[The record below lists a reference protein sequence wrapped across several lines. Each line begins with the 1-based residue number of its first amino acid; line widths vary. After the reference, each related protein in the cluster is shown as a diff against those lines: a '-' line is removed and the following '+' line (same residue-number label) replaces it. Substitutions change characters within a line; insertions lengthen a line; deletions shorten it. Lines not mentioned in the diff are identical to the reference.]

1 MNLDALRSQ
10 LASKQKLALLVG
22 AAALVLSGIG
32 AMADA
37 THFFRGYLLGYMFW
51 MNLTLGCLGFV
62 MMHNLTGG
70 DWGHA
75 TRRALEAGM
84 RTLPLMLLLFLPI
97 LFAAFNLDHV
107 EGHHGLYEWANPEH
121 VKGDKILTQ
130 KASYLNGTAFGIRAA
145 ILFAFWFTWSY
156 VLSKGSHEFEKTP
169 NLRIVERMENWSGPG
184 AVLFFLA
191 TTCASFDWV
200 MSLEPHWYS
209 TIYGVLFLVG
219 QGLATLAFMIVF
231 TAWTTRYE
239 PFSQSVTEKHF
250 HDLGKLMHGFVVLW
264 AYGSFSQFL
273 IIWSANLPEEIP
285 WYLHRTGH
293 GWLVLALFLMGF
305 HFFVP
310 FFVLLSRHV
319 KRHKNKLI
327 WVAGW
332 MLIARYADLYWQIV
346 PSFKEESHFHWLYLV
361 PLIGI
366 GGVWLFVFLWQLQER
381 SLLPLPDNS
390 YESAEAVTMKQIQ
403 GA

>member
-1 MNLDALRSQ
+1 MNIDALRLQ
-10 LASKQKLALLVG
+10 FASKQKLALLIG

-32 AMADA
+32 AVVD
-37 THFFRGYLLGYMFW
+37 TKHFFRGYLLGYMFW
-51 MNLTLGCLGFV
+51 MNLSLGCLGFV

-97 LFAAFNLDHV
+97 LFAALNL
-107 EGHHGLYEWANPEH
+107 GHADLYEWANAEH
-121 VKGDKILTQ
+121 VAHDKILTQ
-130 KASYLNGTAFGIRAA
+130 KAFYLNGNAFALRAL
-145 ILFAFWFTWSY
+145 ILFAFWLFWSH
-156 VLSKGSHEFEKTP
+156 VLYKGSREFEKTP
-169 NLRIVERMENWSGPG
+169 TTRIVERMENWSGPG

-191 TTCASFDWV
+191 TSCASFDWV

-219 QGLATLAFMIVF
+219 QGLATLAFLIVF

-239 PFSQSVTEKHF
+239 PFSQMVTEKPF

-264 AYGSFSQFL
+264 AYASFSQFL

-285 WYLHRTGH
+285 WYLQRTGH
-293 GWLVLALFLMGF
+293 GWLILALFLMGF

-346 PSFKEESHFHWLYLV
+346 PAFKEDFHFHWLYIV
-361 PLIGI
+361 PLIGL
-366 GGVWLFVFLWQLQER
+366 GGVWLFVFFWQLQER

-390 YESAEAVTMKQIQ
+390 YESAEAATLKQAQ

>member
-1 MNLDALRSQ
+1 MNIDALRVQ
-10 LASKQKLALLVG
+10 FANKQKLALLIG

-32 AMADA
+32 AVVD
-37 THFFRGYLLGYMFW
+37 TKHFFRGYLLGYMFW
-51 MNLTLGCLGFV
+51 MNLSLGCLGFV

-84 RTLPLMLLLFLPI
+84 RTLPLMVLLFLPI
-97 LFAAFNLDHV
+97 LFAALNL
-107 EGHHGLYEWANPEH
+107 GHADLYEWANAEH
-121 VKGDKILTQ
+121 VARDKVLTQ
-130 KASYLNGTAFGIRAA
+130 KAFYLNGNAFALRAV
-145 ILFAFWFTWSY
+145 ILFAFWLLWSH
-156 VLSKGSHEFEKTP
+156 VLYKGSREFEKTP
-169 NLRIVERMENWSGPG
+169 NLRIIERMENWSGPG

-231 TAWTTRYE
+231 TAWTTQYE
-239 PFSQSVTEKHF
+239 PFSQFVTQKHF

-285 WYLHRTGH
+285 WYLQRTGQ
-293 GWLVLALFLMGF
+293 GWLLLALFLMGF

-346 PSFKEESHFHWLYLV
+346 PSFKEDFHFHWLYIV
-361 PLIGI
+361 PLIGL
-366 GGVWLFVFLWQLQER
+366 GGVWLFVFFWQLQER

-390 YESAEAVTMKQIQ
+390 YESAEAAPLKQVQ
-403 GA
+403 RA